1 MMQFDGRLHWPD
13 FELLGSLDRARVT
26 GADIET
32 IGVIGDGKIGLP
44 ICERLLNSGDRVIGY
59 GRSAGKD
66 LVDDIDVGASLIDV
80 SHRAFLSLASAMWRR

>member
-1 MMQFDGRLHWPD
+1 M
-13 FELLGSLDRARVT
+13 
-26 GADIET
+26 ET

-66 LVDDIDVGASLIDV
+66 LVDDIDVRRVADRRVASCVPIVGERDV
-80 SHRAFLSLASAMWRR
+80 AAMIKMFERRATSDRQ